1 MTLKHVLAAA
11 CLGALFASA
20 ATAQEAD
27 ADGDGMVTLEELLAV
42 YPTVTE
48 ETFAAADTDADGMLS
63 AEELAAAQE
72 VGLIPAEG

>member
-11 CLGALFASA
+11 CLGALFASTA
-20 ATAQEAD
+20 AAQEVD

-63 AEELAAAQE
+63 ADELAAAQE
-72 VGLIPAEG
+72 VGLIPAES